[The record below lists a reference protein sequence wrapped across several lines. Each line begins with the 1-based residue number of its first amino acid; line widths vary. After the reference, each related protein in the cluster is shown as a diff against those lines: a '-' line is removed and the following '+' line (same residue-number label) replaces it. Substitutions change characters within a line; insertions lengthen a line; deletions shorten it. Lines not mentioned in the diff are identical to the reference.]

1 MKYAL
6 IGVIAVGAIIG
17 MSMPGGKRAAV
28 TRASPSLAGEA
39 NSPVSVAGSPNSP
52 VVSNSP
58 TSSYGQETVLER
70 GLGGHFFTVANING
84 EPIRFVVD
92 TGATDVALTMDD
104 ARRAGISFDPSQ
116 FEVVGS
122 GASGDVRGQIVE
134 LREVDLDGKKVSDIH
149 AVVLE
154 GLTISLLGQNYLRH
168 LDTVSI
174 SGDKMTLR

>member
-6 IGVIAVGAIIG
+6 IGVIAVGAIVG

-28 TRASPSLAGEA
+28 TPTAPPLSGEA
-39 NSPVSVAGSPNSP
+39 NSPVSTAGSPVAAQGS
-52 VVSNSP
+52 SP

-122 GASGDVRGQIVE
+122 GASGDVRGQVVE

-154 GLTISLLGQNYLRH
+154 GLTVSLLGQNYLRH
-168 LDTVSI
+168 LDNVSI